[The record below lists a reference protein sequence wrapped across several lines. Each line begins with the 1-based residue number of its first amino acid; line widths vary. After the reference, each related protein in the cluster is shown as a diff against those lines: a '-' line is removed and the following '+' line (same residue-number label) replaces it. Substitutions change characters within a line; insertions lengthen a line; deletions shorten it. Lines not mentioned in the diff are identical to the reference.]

1 MDERRKSGS
10 AVATLLTIPEGL
22 AMMLS
27 AIDRALRETST
38 EAESMWCSVD
48 CDEEASRML
57 RINLPRLRKDLEELG
72 EIGRTP
78 DGGVWRSSFSEADM
92 AARRWYLK
100 RIEAAGLQHWT
111 DAAGNIYAR
120 AGDGSPAVMA
130 GSHLD
135 SVPNG
140 GRFDGALGVMAAF
153 ECLRSLNEQG
163 VRTKLPIEAVAFT
176 DEEGRF
182 GGFVGSFAVIGNL
195 PYEEVQ
201 RRRDLRGMPLAE
213 AMRQAGLDPTK
224 ISEAR
229 REPKDIKAYL
239 ELHIEQGPILESLNV
254 PIGVVQGI
262 VAGSRTWITFRGRA
276 DHAGTTPM
284 AMRKD
289 ALLGAAEFSLRA
301 RDLVLSEGSGTTVG
315 TVGVL
320 ELKPGASNIVPESAF
335 LTLDLRDISWDV
347 LQRLLDRVHS
357 LAQESAEKWGLEVS
371 VERMRISE
379 PAQMSPHIQSI
390 IDEVAR
396 ELGHKTHWMNSG
408 AGHDAQVLA
417 KISQAGM
424 IFVPSREGRSHSPA
438 EFTDWDQIENG
449 ANVLLNTLLRL
460 ADA

>member
-1 MDERRKSGS
+1 M
-10 AVATLLTIPEGL
+10 V
-22 AMMLS
+22 
-27 AIDRALRETST
+27 
-38 EAESMWCSVD
+38 
-48 CDEEASRML
+48 

-72 EIGRTP
+72 EIGKTP
-78 DGGVWRSSFSEADM
+78 EGGVWRSSFSEADM
-92 AARRWYLK
+92 EARRWYLK
-100 RIEAAGLQHWT
+100 RIEEAGLQHWV

-120 AGDGSPAVMA
+120 VGEGRLAVIA

-153 ECLRSLNEQG
+153 ECLRSIKDHG
-163 VRTKLPIEAVAFT
+163 VHTKLPIEAVAFT

-182 GGFVGSFAVIGNL
+182 GGFVGSFAVIGTMT
-195 PYEEVQ
+195 YEEILH
-201 RRRDLRGMPLAE
+201 RRDLRGMPLAD
-213 AMRQAGLDPTK
+213 AMRHVGLDPTK
-224 ISEAR
+224 IGEAQR
-229 REPKDIKAYL
+229 NRKDVKAYV
-239 ELHIEQGPILESLNV
+239 ELHIEQGPILESMEV

-289 ALLGAAEFSLRA
+289 AFLGAAEFGLRA
-301 RDLVLSEGSGTTVG
+301 RDIVLTEGSGTTVG
-315 TVGVL
+315 TVGVVD
-320 ELKPGASNIVPESAF
+320 LKPGASNIVPETAF

-347 LQRLLDRVHS
+347 LQRLLERVCT
-357 LAQESAEKWGLEVS
+357 LAHEIAEKWSLEVT

-379 PAQMSPHIQSI
+379 PAQMSPPIQVV

-396 ELGHKTHWMNSG
+396 DLGHKTHWMNSG
-408 AGHDAQVLA
+408 AGHDAQVMA
-417 KISQAGM
+417 KITEAGM
-424 IFVPSREGRSHSPA
+424 IFVPSRQGRSHSPA

-460 ADA
+460 AND

>member
-1 MDERRKSGS
+1 
-10 AVATLLTIPEGL
+10 
-22 AMMLS
+22 
-27 AIDRALRETST
+27 
-38 EAESMWCSVD
+38 
-48 CDEEASRML
+48 ML
-57 RINLPRLRKDLEELG
+57 RINLPRLRKELEELG
-72 EIGRTP
+72 EIGKTP
-78 DGGVWRSSFSEADM
+78 EGGVWRSSFSEADM
-92 AARRWYLK
+92 EARRWYLT
-100 RIEAAGLQHWT
+100 RIEAAGLQQWT

-120 AGDGSPAVMA
+120 VGDGSPAVVA

-153 ECLRSLNEQG
+153 ECLRTVKEQG

-182 GGFVGSFAVIGNL
+182 GGFVGSFAVIGTL
-195 PYEEVQ
+195 TYDDIL
-201 RRRDLRGMPLAE
+201 RRRDLRGLPLAD
-213 AMRQAGLDPTK
+213 AMRHVGLDPTK
-224 ISEAR
+224 IGAAR
-229 REPKDIKAYL
+229 REPRDVKAYV
-239 ELHIEQGPILESLNV
+239 ELHIEQGPMLESLNV

-289 ALLGAAEFSLRA
+289 ALLGAAEFSLRV
-301 RDLVLSEGSGTTVG
+301 RDMVLSEGSSSTVG

-320 ELKPGASNIVPESAF
+320 EIKPGASNIVPEAAF
-335 LTLDLRDISWDV
+335 LTLDLRDIAWDA
-347 LQRLLDRVHS
+347 LQRLLDRVRI
-357 LAQESAEKWGLEVS
+357 LAHEVAEKWGLEVT

-379 PAQMSPHIQSI
+379 PAQMSPHLQAV

-396 ELGHKTHWMNSG
+396 DLGHKTHWMNSG
-408 AGHDAQVLA
+408 AGHDAQVMA
-417 KISQAGM
+417 KITDAGM
-424 IFVPSREGRSHSPA
+424 IFVPSRHGRSHSPA

-460 ADA
+460 ANE